1 MYSSFQPLL
10 YGRIHMA
17 EQPQIDSMLRAIE
30 NPVRRKIIKRL
41 SVEPSYPLEL
51 SKEIGEAQQLVASH
65 LTLLEKAGIVGSN
78 VEPSPFGPNR
88 RSYYLK
94 QSGYISLSFGPNL
107 FCEQLLN
114 FQRLPPQLSGEAAD
128 FMNRIKSIEKCG
140 VESKIEPFSGLLKDI
155 DGKLSEL
162 DNEKAV
168 LLFIRNLTMKHV
180 TEELQKEKSH
190 DERRV
195 LHYILDERTTD
206 IECISKALNL
216 QESIVRVMLE
226 KLKQDIP

>member
-1 MYSSFQPLL
+1 
-10 YGRIHMA
+10 MA
-17 EQPQIDSMLRAIE
+17 EQPQIDSMLKAIE

-41 SVEPSYPLEL
+41 SMEPSYPLEL

-78 VEPSPFGPNR
+78 VVASPFGPNR

-94 QSGYISLSFGPNL
+94 QSGYISLSFGPNI
-107 FCEQLLN
+107 FTEQLLD
-114 FQRLPPQLSGEAAD
+114 FKALPPQLSGDATD
-128 FMNRIKSIEKCG
+128 FMKRITSIEKSA
-140 VESKIEPFSGLLKDI
+140 ESKIEPFSCLLKDI
-155 DGKLSEL
+155 DGKLSNI
-162 DNEKAV
+162 DHEKAV
-168 LLFIRNLTMKHV
+168 LLFIRNLAMKHA
-180 TEELQKEKSH
+180 TQELQKEKSH

-216 QESIVRVMLE
+216 QESIVRVMLK

>member
-1 MYSSFQPLL
+1 MT
-10 YGRIHMA
+10 

-41 SVEPSYPLEL
+41 SQEPSYPLEL

-65 LTLLEKAGIVGSN
+65 LSLLEKAGIVGSN

-88 RSYYLK
+88 RSYFLK

-107 FCEQLLN
+107 FNEQLLD
-114 FQRLPPQLSGEAAD
+114 FQTLPPQLSGEAAE
-128 FMNRIKSIEKCG
+128 FMKRITSIQKSGAEA
-140 VESKIEPFSGLLKDI
+140 KIEPFSSLLKDI
-155 DGKLSEL
+155 DGKLSKL

-168 LLFIRNLTMKHV
+168 LLFIRNFAMKQV
-180 TEELQKEKSH
+180 TQELQKERSH

>member
-1 MYSSFQPLL
+1 
-10 YGRIHMA
+10 
-17 EQPQIDSMLRAIE
+17 MLRAIE

-65 LTLLEKAGIVGSN
+65 LALLERAGIVGSN
-78 VEPSPFGPNR
+78 VEASPFGPNR

-94 QSGYISLSFGPNL
+94 QSGYISLSFGSNL
-107 FCEQLLN
+107 FYTQLID
-114 FQRLPPQLSGEAAD
+114 FKTLPPQISDQAAD
-128 FMNRIKSIEKCG
+128 FMKRITSIQKCAS
-140 VESKIEPFSGLLKDI
+140 ENKIEPFSSLLKDV
-155 DGKLSEL
+155 DARLTEL

-168 LLFIRNLTMKHV
+168 LLFIRNLAMKHV

-206 IECISKALNL
+206 IQSISEALNL
-216 QESIVRVMLE
+216 KESLVRGMLE
-226 KLKQDIP
+226 KLKRDLP